1 MSEGNDQELMQALTL
16 RERLSSLHTKTH
28 TWQYRALTFV
38 KQLSGYR
45 VVRVFRS
52 YSAFSIV
59 ASSALMVSASNF
71 AQGQGQESF
80 LFGYIGEAETQEAG
94 GSAKQRF
101 VIDENK
107 KNLALVPLADSGIG
121 VDPEQ
126 KEELS
131 LFDVES
137 TSLDNQV
144 MLSQATANISKDPEE
159 EGGGVTLYT
168 VLDGDTMSG
177 IASKMG
183 ITVNTILWAND
194 IDNVDAIKPGDQI
207 FILPVAG
214 LNHVVKSGESIED
227 IAKQYTADKDK
238 IISFNSLPANGE
250 IEAGTSITIPDGRKE
265 EEVKPAKETETGLTR
280 RQYANTTTGLGEVT
294 DISGYRT
301 PSGKAGKGHR
311 FPYGYCTW
319 YVASKRFVPWGG
331 NAGTWL
337 YNAKAQ
343 GYSTGKKPVAGSI
356 IVTTE
361 NRYYGHVA
369 LVEKVSGNTI
379 TVSEMNYAGWGKMTR
394 RTLSTNSRVIKG
406 YVY

>member
-1 MSEGNDQELMQALTL
+1 
-16 RERLSSLHTKTH
+16 
-28 TWQYRALTFV
+28 
-38 KQLSGYR
+38 
-45 VVRVFRS
+45 
-52 YSAFSIV
+52 
-59 ASSALMVSASNF
+59 MVSASNF

-107 KNLALVPLADSGIG
+107 KNLALVPLADSAMG
-121 VDPEQ
+121 VDPEE
-126 KEELS
+126 KEDLS

-144 MLSQATANISKDPEE
+144 LLSQTTANIAKDPEE

-177 IASKMG
+177 IAAKMG

-214 LNHVVKSGESIED
+214 LNHVVKSGESIDD
-227 IAKQYTADKDK
+227 IAKQYKADKEK

-250 IEAGTSITIPDGRKE
+250 LEAGASITIPDGRKE
-265 EEVKPAKETETGLTR
+265 EEKKPEKETETGLTR
-280 RQYANTTTGLGEVT
+280 RQYANTTTGLGAVT
-294 DISGYRT
+294 NISGYRT
-301 PSGKAGKGHR
+301 PEGKAGKGHR

-343 GYSTGKKPVAGSI
+343 GYKTGKSPAVGAI
-356 IVTTE
+356 VVTTE

-369 LVEKVSGNTI
+369 LVEKVSGGSI
-379 TVSEMNYAGWGKMTR
+379 TVSDMNYVGWGKVSR
-394 RTLSTNSRVIKG
+394 RTMPANSRVIKG
-406 YVY
+406 YIY

>member
-1 MSEGNDQELMQALTL
+1 
-16 RERLSSLHTKTH
+16 
-28 TWQYRALTFV
+28 
-38 KQLSGYR
+38 
-45 VVRVFRS
+45 
-52 YSAFSIV
+52 
-59 ASSALMVSASNF
+59 MVSASNF
-71 AQGQGQESF
+71 AQGQAEESF
-80 LFGYIGEAETQEAG
+80 LFGYIGEEQVAEDGQG
-94 GSAKQRF
+94 AKHRF

-107 KNLALVPLADSGIG
+107 KNLALVPLAGSGMG
-121 VDPEQ
+121 VDPSQ

-137 TSLDNQV
+137 AALDNQV
-144 MLSQATANISKDPEE
+144 MLSSATANITKDPEE

-177 IASKMG
+177 IAKKMG

-194 IDNVDAIKPGDQI
+194 VDNVDEIKPGDQI

-214 LNHVVKSGESIED
+214 LTHTVKNGESIED
-227 IAKQYTADKDK
+227 IAKQYQADKEK
-238 IISFNSLPANGE
+238 IIAFNSLPANGE
-250 IEAGTSITIPDGRKE
+250 LEAGTSITIPDGRKDE
-265 EEVKPAKETETGLTR
+265 DKKPADKEDTGLTR
-280 RQYANTTTGLGEVT
+280 RQYANTTTGTGAVN

-319 YVASKRFVPWGG
+319 YVSSKRYVPWGG

-356 IVTTE
+356 VVTTE

-369 LVEKVSGNTI
+369 LVEKVSGDTI
-379 TVSEMNYAGWGKMTR
+379 TVSEMNYAGWGKISR
-394 RTLSTNSRVIKG
+394 RTLSASSRVVKG
-406 YVY
+406 FIY

>member
-1 MSEGNDQELMQALTL
+1 
-16 RERLSSLHTKTH
+16 
-28 TWQYRALTFV
+28 
-38 KQLSGYR
+38 
-45 VVRVFRS
+45 
-52 YSAFSIV
+52 
-59 ASSALMVSASNF
+59 MVSASNF

-80 LFGYIGEAETQEAG
+80 LFGYIGEAETQEVG

-107 KNLALVPLADSGIG
+107 KNLALVPLADSVMG
-121 VDPEQ
+121 VDPEE

-144 MLSQATANISKDPEE
+144 LLSQTTANIAKDPEE

-177 IASKMG
+177 IAAKMG

-214 LNHVVKSGESIED
+214 LNHIVKSGESIDD
-227 IAKQYTADKDK
+227 IAKQYKADKEK

-250 IEAGTSITIPDGRKE
+250 VEEGASITIPDGRRE
-265 EEVKPAKETETGLTR
+265 EEAKPEKETETGLTR
-280 RQYANTTTGLGEVT
+280 RQYANTTTGLGAVNN
-294 DISGYRT
+294 ISGYRT
-301 PSGKAGKGHR
+301 PEGKAGKGHR

-343 GYSTGKKPVAGSI
+343 GYKTGKSPAVGAI
-356 IVTTE
+356 VVTTE

-369 LVEKVSGNTI
+369 LVEKVSGGSI
-379 TVSEMNYAGWGKMTR
+379 TVSDMNYVGWGKVSR
-394 RTLSTNSRVIKG
+394 RSLPTNSRVIKG
-406 YVY
+406 YIY

>member
-1 MSEGNDQELMQALTL
+1 
-16 RERLSSLHTKTH
+16 LHTKTH
-28 TWQYRALTFV
+28 TLQYRFLTFV
-38 KQLSGYR
+38 KQVSGYR
-45 VVRVFRS
+45 VVRVFRN

-80 LFGYIGEAETQEAG
+80 LFGYIGEGETQQETT
-94 GSAKQRF
+94 SAKHRF

-107 KNLALVPLADSGIG
+107 KNLALVPLADSEVG

-144 MLSQATANISKDPEE
+144 ILSQATANITKDPEE

-177 IASKMG
+177 IAAKMG

-214 LNHVVKSGESIED
+214 LNHVVKSGETIED
-227 IAKQYTADKDK
+227 IAKQYKADKEK

-250 IEAGTSITIPDGRKE
+250 LEVGASITIPDGRKE
-265 EEVKPAKETETGLTR
+265 ETAKPAEKETETGLTR
-280 RQYANTTTGLGEVT
+280 RQYANTTTGIGNVN

-301 PSGKAGKGHR
+301 PSGKAGSGHR

-319 YVASKRFVPWGG
+319 YVASKRYVPWGG

-343 GYSTGKKPVAGSI
+343 GYKTGKSPAVGAI
-356 IVTTE
+356 VVTTE

-369 LVEKVSGNTI
+369 LVEKVSGGSI
-379 TVSEMNYAGWGKMTR
+379 TVSDMNYIGWGKVGR
-394 RTLSTNSRVIKG
+394 RTIPASSRVIKG
-406 YVY
+406 YIY